1 MLSNE
6 EILNE
11 VKDSD
16 LDQTLFE
23 ELLEEHDDIRKAYN
37 RKDYEKTLNKTGK
50 FCETTYQLLQEILED
65 KHDTQPNFNGIK
77 DDLEDE
83 PKADYAES
91 IRILIPRVA
100 KAMYDFRSKRGGA
113 HKIEI
118 DHQYIDAHLNV
129 QTSRWIVAEF
139 LRVYG
144 DGDVELETLEAQVQ
158 QLATRSIPLVEEFP
172 NGDVMVLHDPDS
184 AKEEAMM
191 ILYHFYPDRITLD
204 RLEEIMD
211 SHSRNNIRTNLNN
224 AENNQRHVHRGDEG
238 YILTEKGRKYI
249 ENTYGEEA
257 EEVEE

>member
-6 EILNE
+6 EILKE
-11 VKDSD
+11 VEGSE

-23 ELLEEHDDIRKAYN
+23 ELLEEHDAIRKAYN
-37 RKDYEKTLNKTGK
+37 RKDHEKTLNKTGK

-65 KHDTQPNFNGIK
+65 KHDTQPNFNRIK
-77 DDLEDE
+77 DDLEGE
-83 PKADYAES
+83 PKADYPES

-172 NGDVMVLHDPDS
+172 NGDVMVLQDPKS

-191 ILYHFYPDRITLD
+191 ILYHFYPDRISLD

-224 AENNQRHVHRGDEG
+224 AEKDQRYVHRGDEG

>member
-37 RKDYEKTLNKTGK
+37 RKDYEKALNKTGK

-65 KHDTQPNFNGIK
+65 RHETQPDFNRIK
-77 DDLEDE
+77 GDLEDL
-83 PKADYAES
+83 PKADYPES

-172 NGDVMVLHDPDS
+172 KGDVMVLQDPES

-191 ILYHFYPDRITLD
+191 ILYHFYPDRISLD
-204 RLEEIMD
+204 SLEEIMD
-211 SHSRNNIRTNLNN
+211 SETRNNIRTNLNN

>member
-1 MLSNE
+1 MISNE
-6 EILNE
+6 EILSE
-11 VKDSD
+11 VEDSE

-23 ELLEEHDDIRKAYN
+23 ELLEEHDAIRKAYN
-37 RKDYEKTLNKTGK
+37 RKDHEKTLNKTGK

-65 KHDTQPNFNGIK
+65 EHDTQPNFNNIK
-77 DDLEDE
+77 DDLEQTQKSE
-83 PKADYAES
+83 YPES

-144 DGDVELETLEAQVQ
+144 DGDVELDTLEAQVQ

-172 NGDVMVLHDPDS
+172 NGDVMVLQETDS
-184 AKEEAMM
+184 AKEESLMV
-191 ILYHFYPDRITLD
+191 LYHYYPDRVSLD
-204 RLEEIMD
+204 RLDEILSSKD
-211 SHSRNNIRTNLNN
+211 RNNINMNLKN
-224 AENNQRHVHRGDEG
+224 AQNRDKYVHSGDDG

-257 EEVEE
+257 EEAEE